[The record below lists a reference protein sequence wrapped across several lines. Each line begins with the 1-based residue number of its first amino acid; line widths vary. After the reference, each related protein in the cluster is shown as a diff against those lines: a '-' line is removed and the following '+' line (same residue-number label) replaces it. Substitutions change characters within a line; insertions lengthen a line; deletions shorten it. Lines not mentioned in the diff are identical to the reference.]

1 MNALDMIGETSP
13 FHSLTWVMSEIGC
26 FRQLTG
32 KSDRLR
38 LPHEETQEARRITTP
53 PITLVD
59 RRTRRSHQGRKSRS
73 HVEKV
78 SNFIQSHEGEDTRM
92 HACCL
97 KDDSTLLRAWA
108 RVGRVGPYIHNKENH
123 MKTLMTICFA
133 LPLLTFGVASAQDTM
148 QNDNMKADASKKAV
162 QVTGK
167 ISDDGMTFVS
177 DKDSKSWTIANP
189 DAVKGHEGHHVTLTA
204 HVYADKGQVHVV
216 SLKMAK

>member
-1 MNALDMIGETSP
+1 
-13 FHSLTWVMSEIGC
+13 
-26 FRQLTG
+26 
-32 KSDRLR
+32 
-38 LPHEETQEARRITTP
+38 
-53 PITLVD
+53 
-59 RRTRRSHQGRKSRS
+59 
-73 HVEKV
+73 
-78 SNFIQSHEGEDTRM
+78 
-92 HACCL
+92 
-97 KDDSTLLRAWA
+97 
-108 RVGRVGPYIHNKENH
+108 